1 MIPSFRKK
9 LDFIAAYSTAKKNYR
24 EYLKGDIV
32 KLKKYFYVLRPIL
45 ACRWI
50 FENQTPPPMLFST
63 LADACLDK
71 SMIPA
76 VNELLRRKMETPE
89 LGLDP
94 RIDVINNYLEASLE
108 EIDQLIQTIPS
119 DERVSWD
126 ELNRLF
132 LRTLNLY
139 N

>member
-1 MIPSFRKK
+1 M
-9 LDFIAAYSTAKKNYR
+9 
-24 EYLKGDIV
+24 
-32 KLKKYFYVLRPIL
+32 LRPIL

-50 FENQTPPPMLFST
+50 LENQTPPPMLFST

-71 SMIPA
+71 SMVPA
-76 VNELLRRKMETPE
+76 INNLLRRKMETPE
-89 LGLDP
+89 FGLGP
-94 RIDVINNYLEASLE
+94 RIDSINNYLEASIE
-108 EIDQLIQTIPS
+108 EIDEMIQTITS